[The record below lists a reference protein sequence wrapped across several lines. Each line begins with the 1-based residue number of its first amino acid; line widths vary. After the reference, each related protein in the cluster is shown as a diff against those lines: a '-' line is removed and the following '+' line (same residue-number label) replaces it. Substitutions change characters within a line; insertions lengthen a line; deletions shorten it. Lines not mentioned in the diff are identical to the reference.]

1 MNFKLISRIAAAI
14 ISLLSIVFLITVL
27 SSDTPEGGLIEPFIY
42 LSYITLGI
50 SIAVVL
56 LYTVINLAAKKGKE
70 LKNTFISIGS
80 FVAIILVSYILADG
94 TAVPLKDG
102 GEVSASASKWVSTG
116 LNAFYILA
124 IVAIVLTVLSGFN
137 KIKK

>member
-1 MNFKLISRIAAAI
+1 MNFNLISRIAALV
-14 ISLLSIVFLITVL
+14 ISVLSVIFLITVL
-27 SSDTPEGGLIEPFIY
+27 MADTPEGGLIEPFIY
-42 LSYITLGI
+42 LTYITLGI

-56 LYTVINLAAKKGKE
+56 LYTIINLASKKGKE

-80 FVAIILVSYILADG
+80 FVLIIIVSYVLADG
-94 TAVPLKDG
+94 TAVPLKEG

-124 IVAIVLTVLSGFN
+124 LIAIVLTGLSGFN